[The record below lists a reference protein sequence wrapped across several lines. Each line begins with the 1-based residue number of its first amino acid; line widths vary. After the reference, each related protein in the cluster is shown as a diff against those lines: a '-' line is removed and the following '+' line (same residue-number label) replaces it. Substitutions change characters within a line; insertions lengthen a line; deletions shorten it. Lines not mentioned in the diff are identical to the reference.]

1 MDFNFQLECRKMQ
14 KAKFFSHRITATENP
29 EKQKSYFY
37 IGIAKNIFPH
47 PSKGA
52 YQTDDLFAKTLIAQ

>member
-1 MDFNFQLECRKMQ
+1 MQ
-14 KAKFFSHRITATENP
+14 KAKVFSHTITVAENP

-37 IGIAKNIFPH
+37 IGIAENILPH

-52 YQTDDLFAKTLIAQ
+52 YQTDDLFAKTLTAQWQTAMI

>member
-1 MDFNFQLECRKMQ
+1 MQ
-14 KAKFFSHRITATENP
+14 KAKVFSHTITVAENL

-37 IGIAKNIFPH
+37 IGIAENILPH

-52 YQTDDLFAKTLIAQ
+52 YQTDDLFAKTLTAQ

>member
-1 MDFNFQLECRKMQ
+1 MQENAKNKNFSDK
-14 KAKFFSHRITATENP
+14 ITATENP

-37 IGIAKNIFPH
+37 IGIAKNILPH

-52 YQTDDLFAKTLIAQ
+52 YQTDDLFTKTLTAQ

>member
-1 MDFNFQLECRKMQ
+1 MQENAKNKNFSDK
-14 KAKFFSHRITATENP
+14 ITATENP

-37 IGIAKNIFPH
+37 IGIAKNILPH

-52 YQTDDLFAKTLIAQ
+52 YQIDDLFTKTLTAQ

>member
-1 MDFNFQLECRKMQ
+1 MK
-14 KAKFFSHRITATENP
+14 KAKFFSHTITATENP

-52 YQTDDLFAKTLIAQ
+52 YQTDDLSAKTLIAQ